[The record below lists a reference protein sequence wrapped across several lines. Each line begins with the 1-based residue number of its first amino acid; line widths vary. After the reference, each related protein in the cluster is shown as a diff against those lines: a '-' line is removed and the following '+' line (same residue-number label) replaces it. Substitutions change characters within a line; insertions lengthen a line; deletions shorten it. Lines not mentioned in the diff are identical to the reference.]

1 MTWADGEGKGRT
13 EYDDGYIDRAK
24 NTKLVRLLEEAVLA
38 LWIND
43 KEKIIISA
51 KPEGKQK

>member
-51 KPEGKQK
+51 KPGGKQK